1 MTRRSPTPWSEPSS
15 PFLTARAGLVRVPVV
30 LAERRRMSAPK
41 EL

>member
-15 PFLTARAGLVRVPVV
+15 PFLTARPGLVTVPVF